1 MITNGKRLFV
11 TLLSIYYTPIT
22 TESKKKKKTIDLL
35 EEMGTRKNLD
45 MSYE

>member
-1 MITNGKRLFV
+1 MVKGY
-11 TLLSIYYTPIT
+11 LLPYYQST
-22 TESKKKKKTIDLL
+22 TRQLQMSQKKKKKTIDLL